1 MSGRQS
7 ADGLKEVVFWW
18 PDKTRMQLNAAGL
31 LFRMKEGK
39 LK

>member
-7 ADGLKEVVFWW
+7 ADGLKEVVFWR
-18 PDKTRMQLNAAGL
+18 PDKIRMQLNAAGL